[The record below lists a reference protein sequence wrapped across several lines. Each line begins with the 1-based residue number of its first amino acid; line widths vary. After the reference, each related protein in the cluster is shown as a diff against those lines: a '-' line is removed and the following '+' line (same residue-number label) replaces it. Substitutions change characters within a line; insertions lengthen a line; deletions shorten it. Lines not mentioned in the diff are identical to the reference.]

1 MKILFRHLFNLML
14 QPLFFLLL
22 AFSLL
27 FIIADLMD
35 MGEDFYRYRTSAK
48 TIATYYSWQ
57 LPSMIVIIIPICL
70 LLATLYSLSQLT
82 RHSEI
87 TAMRASG
94 IGIHSLMQPYLWI
107 AFSCLLATSLINE
120 WMSPRYSYRAHELL
134 QQEHDTDIRPQ
145 LENIPYRNPT
155 VGHTWFIEKM
165 DTRGYTLQGVTL
177 RQQRSDGTDAKKI
190 TAKKAYWLDQRWW
203 FEEGTL
209 QAFNERNNLLG
220 PAESFQILEMR
231 SLPEIPEDFLGESK
245 DTAHL
250 SAIELNAYIQTH
262 QFLSTETLA
271 GYNVDLHHKLATPF
285 SCLLAVLLGIPVGAH
300 TGRRGA
306 LVGTLLAITLFF
318 GYYGTQFLTEYLAR
332 TQWIEPWIGC
342 WSPTLL
348 FILIGSLLIRRMR

>member
-1 MKILFRHLFNLML
+1 
-14 QPLFFLLL
+14 
-22 AFSLL
+22 
-27 FIIADLMD
+27 
-35 MGEDFYRYRTSAK
+35 
-48 TIATYYSWQ
+48 
-57 LPSMIVIIIPICL
+57 
-70 LLATLYSLSQLT
+70 
-82 RHSEI
+82 
-87 TAMRASG
+87 
-94 IGIHSLMQPYLWI
+94 
-107 AFSCLLATSLINE
+107 
-120 WMSPRYSYRAHELL
+120 
-134 QQEHDTDIRPQ
+134 
-145 LENIPYRNPT
+145 
-155 VGHTWFIEKM
+155 
-165 DTRGYTLQGVTL
+165 
-177 RQQRSDGTDAKKI
+177 
-190 TAKKAYWLDQRWW
+190 
-203 FEEGTL
+203 
-209 QAFNERNNLLG
+209 
-220 PAESFQILEMR
+220 MR